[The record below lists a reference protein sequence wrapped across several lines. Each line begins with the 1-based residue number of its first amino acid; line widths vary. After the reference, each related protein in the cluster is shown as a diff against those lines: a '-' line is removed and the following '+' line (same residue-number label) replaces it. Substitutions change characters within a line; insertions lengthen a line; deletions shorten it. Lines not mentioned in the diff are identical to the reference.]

1 MNPAPITGLVLA
13 GGQGR
18 RMGGLDKG
26 LQAFAGTTLAQ
37 HALQRL
43 APQVG
48 RTMLSANRHLD
59 HYRAL
64 GVPVWPDV
72 RPDALS
78 DALPDALRDE
88 YPGPLAG
95 MLAGLLHCE
104 TPLLATVPCDTPH
117 FPLDLVARLSDAMNA
132 ADAEIAMA
140 VSRDGDSLQPE
151 PTFCLI
157 RVGLANSLR
166 EFMQSGQRRVRTW
179 AAQHRLAEAVFDEPG
194 AFANA
199 NTLDDLD
206 RLRAPRGP

>member
-1 MNPAPITGLVLA
+1 MNPALITGLVLA

-18 RMGGLDKG
+18 RMGGVDKG
-26 LQAFAGTTLAQ
+26 LQAFAGATLAQ

-59 HYRAL
+59 DYRQL
-64 GVPVWPDV
+64 GVPVWPD
-72 RPDALS
+72 
-78 DALPDALRDE
+78 ALPAALPE
-88 YPGPLAG
+88 YAGPLAG
-95 MLAGLLHCE
+95 MLAGLQHCE
-104 TPLLATVPCDTPH
+104 TPLLVSVPCDTPH
-117 FPLDLVARLSDAMNA
+117 FPLDLVVRLSDAMTA

-166 EFMQSGQRRVRTW
+166 EFMQSGQRRVHTW

-206 RLRAPRGP
+206 RLRTPRGP

>member
-1 MNPAPITGLVLA
+1 MNAALITGLVLA

-26 LQAFAGTTLAQ
+26 MQTFAGATLAQ

-48 RTMLSANRHLD
+48 CTMLSANRHLD
-59 HYRAL
+59 DYRAL
-64 GVPVWPDV
+64 GVPVWPD
-72 RPDALS
+72 ALS
-78 DALPDALRDE
+78 E

-151 PTFCLI
+151 PTFCLM
-157 RVGLANSLR
+157 RVGLAISLR

-206 RLRAPRGP
+206 RLRAPRSP

>member
-1 MNPAPITGLVLA
+1 MNPALITGLVLA

-18 RMGGLDKG
+18 RMGGVDKG
-26 LQAFAGTTLAQ
+26 LQAFAGATLAQ
-37 HALQRL
+37 HALLRL

-59 HYRAL
+59 DYRKL
-64 GVPVWPDV
+64 GVPVWPDA
-72 RPDALS
+72 RPA
-78 DALPDALRDE
+78 ALPE
-88 YPGPLAG
+88 YAGPLAG
-95 MLAGLLHCE
+95 VLAGLLHCE

-117 FPLDLVARLSDAMNA
+117 FPLDLVLRLSDAMTA

-166 EFMQSGQRRVRTW
+166 AFMQSGQRRVRTW